1 VQASGQATWGAG
13 SPTEDLIDKRRN
25 EVELERYRVWIKITP
40 YQTTHVYVW
49 ARGMYEARLQAEAQY
64 GQGNVLDCTQDRPEE
79 ATD

>member
-1 VQASGQATWGAG
+1 
-13 SPTEDLIDKRRN
+13 
-25 EVELERYRVWIKITP
+25 VELERYRVWIKITP